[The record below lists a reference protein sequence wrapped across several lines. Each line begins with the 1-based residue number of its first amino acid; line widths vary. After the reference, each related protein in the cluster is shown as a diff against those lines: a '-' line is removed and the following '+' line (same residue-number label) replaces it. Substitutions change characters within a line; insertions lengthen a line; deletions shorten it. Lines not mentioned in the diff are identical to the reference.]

1 MNKKLL
7 GNDLSRVVNR
17 TAQSLAARSFHSIR
31 ADLEA
36 EAIDMLTQG
45 QTRQEIARVMVAK
58 DILGGFKRV
67 EPSCD
72 LA

>member
-7 GNDLSRVVNR
+7 GNELSKVINR
-17 TAQSLAARSFHSIR
+17 TAQSLAARSFHAIR

-45 QTRQEIARVMVAK
+45 RTRQEIAQVMVKK
-58 DILGGFKRV
+58 DVLGGFQRV
-67 EPSCD
+67 KSSCD